1 MLQKDSHLT
10 TKSYVDNAIPDALDE
25 SSLLSLD
32 LDGTLKLNEQ
42 DSIILISTLTSPRT
56 IIEIPTKAYND
67 SLLDENEIKRRDLGL
82 SFCVKEVDL
91 FQNNQD
97 IDLEDKKLTDLDSIT
112 VKRKPSLD
120 NELSNKKYIDDE
132 LDKNAILRFIQT
144 LSKYLKI
151 SVGKDTYNLTKS
163 DKIYL
168 IAVTQIRSPNIG
180 RDLLQRWRIKNSN
193 KINNTKIG
201 IFIKTT
207 KTNSPTGYS
216 RATSLPLIGT
226 AFTYI
231 ETTHKNHGQNRIF
244 VSWEGT
250 DIIQIIFI

>member
-10 TKSYVDNAIPDALDE
+10 TKPYVHNAIHDALDE

-32 LDGTLKLNEQ
+32 LDGTLKPNKK

-67 SLLDENEIKRRDLGL
+67 RLHDENEIKRRDLGL
-82 SFCVKEVDL
+82 SFCVEEVDL
-91 FQNNQD
+91 VKNNQD
-97 IDLEDKKLTDLDSIT
+97 IDLKDKKLTDLDSIT
-112 VKRKPSLD
+112 VKRNPSLN

-132 LDKNAILRFIQT
+132 SDKKVILRFIQT

-151 SVGKDTYNLTKS
+151 SVGNDTYNLTKS

-180 RDLLQRWRIKNSN
+180 RDLLQKMENKNF
-193 KINNTKIG
+193 K
-201 IFIKTT
+201 
-207 KTNSPTGYS
+207 
-216 RATSLPLIGT
+216 
-226 AFTYI
+226 
-231 ETTHKNHGQNRIF
+231 Q
-244 VSWEGT
+244 
-250 DIIQIIFI
+250 D